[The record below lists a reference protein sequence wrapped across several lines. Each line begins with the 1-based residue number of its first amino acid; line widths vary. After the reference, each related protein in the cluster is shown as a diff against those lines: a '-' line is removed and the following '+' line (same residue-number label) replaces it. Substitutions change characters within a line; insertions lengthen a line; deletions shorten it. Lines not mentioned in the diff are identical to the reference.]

1 LASFEGLSERQH
13 AVDRG
18 ARGLDEGRIHSPD
31 GEGNG
36 SWNLAGYEHLNLII
50 ALAHQAPQPP
60 DELQCCV
67 RVTCSLPA
75 LPAHE
80 VDHLLARALRACFT
94 LRIVFLTN
102 ACPPSLPAAGLST
115 TLLVCV
121 TVPAALATLMPTP
134 PPRSE
139 VVWHL
144 VRTAGYTSRTR
155 CYLFITACN
164 CFELHRVRL
173 QP

>member
-1 LASFEGLSERQH
+1 LE
-13 AVDRG
+13 
-18 ARGLDEGRIHSPD
+18 
-31 GEGNG
+31 
-36 SWNLAGYEHLNLII
+36 LAGYEHLNLII

-164 CFELHRVRL
+164 RFELHRVRL